1 MKHFLSSMKIN
12 KTSYNNFL
20 TYGQYIVEPN
30 INPFP
35 HFVRNRLNQ
44 KGVLS
49 VFGNIVHIP
58 LKK

>member
-35 HFVRNRLNQ
+35 HFVRNRKNQ
-44 KGVLS
+44 LGVIS
-49 VFGNIVHIP
+49 VFGTMVQIP
-58 LKK
+58 FKY